1 MKHKTVGIICA
12 MDIELQG
19 FKDKLENL
27 EVKVFLNHEFYVGD
41 YLENTLVITKCGIGK
56 VNAAAICLL
65 LIENFHP
72 DILFNSGIAGGYGKS
87 LKTLDIVVAEQLVY
101 SDFDMTSDAFS
112 NLRYGQI
119 EFFPLT
125 FKTDETIV
133 NKIKELNNKDNI
145 YFGTIATGDQFVT
158 NYDKVDMI
166 VNNYF
171 SDLNVLAF
179 DMESCAIAHVCY
191 LTKTKVLVIRSI
203 SDIIGSTNAFDYGA
217 FAPIAAKNATD
228 LVNFIIKEIFRN

>member
-1 MKHKTVGIICA
+1 MKNKTIGIICA
-12 MDIELQG
+12 MDIELLG
-19 FKDKLENL
+19 FKEKLTNL
-27 EVKVFLNHEFYVGD
+27 TTKTFLDHEFYVGD

-56 VNAAAICLL
+56 VNASAICLL

-72 DILFNSGIAGGYGKS
+72 DLLFNSGIAGGYGKE
-87 LKTLDIVVAEQLVY
+87 LKTLDVVVAEQLVY

-119 EFFPLT
+119 EHFPLT
-125 FKTDETIV
+125 FKTDKEIV
-133 NKIKELNNKDNI
+133 EKIKTLTNNENI
-145 YFGTIATGDQFVT
+145 CFGTIATGDQFVT
-158 NYDKVDMI
+158 NYEKVDDI
-166 VNNYF
+166 VTNYF

-203 SDIIGSTNAFDYGA
+203 SDLIGSSDAFDYGT

-228 LVNFIIKEIFRN
+228 LVNFIIKEL